1 MFTIPKFQ
9 ASASAP
15 RWSLQINPSTQLCLN
30 GSGQPACVTTVSI
43 LNHHLWKDLKFRS
56 CPHSHMNYV
65 AIFWYIMGH
74 SMSFSRK
81 IDPEL
86 WKNVFFEHQIL
97 PLDAIG
103 ILPHPLWISSDLQ
116 RSSQSGQG
124 SPGKCPRSAARSSNC
139 TADWGLWA
147 SKPGQTRLWQLW
159 LRFFKT
165 WQNRDSGFG
174 HWKRLC
180 LDMFSIV

>member
-1 MFTIPKFQ
+1 MFEWL
-9 ASASAP
+9 
-15 RWSLQINPSTQLCLN
+15 R
-30 GSGQPACVTTVSI
+30 PACVCDHCVDFKSSSVERPEIPLMSTFSYELCCDI
-43 LNHHLWKDLKFRS
+43 LIYHGSF
-56 CPHSHMNYV
+56 YV
-65 AIFWYIMGH
+65 ILP
-74 SMSFSRK
+74 K

-147 SKPGQTRLWQLW
+147 SKPGQTWLWQLW